1 MSTVQGVQGVQ
12 DAFDPEALA
21 VLKSAFDD
29 ACSALP
35 AGQQT
40 VVIRAQLAQRILHKA
55 REGERDPVALRAYAL
70 EAVTPSM
77 WREAG

>member
-1 MSTVQGVQGVQ
+1 MSTVQGVQ
-12 DAFDPEALA
+12 DAFDPETLA
-21 VLKSAFDD
+21 VLQSAFDE
-29 ACSALP
+29 AYAALP

-40 VVIRAQLAQRILHKA
+40 AAIRAQLAQRILHKA

>member
-1 MSTVQGVQGVQ
+1 MSTVKEAVQ
-12 DAFDPEALA
+12 DAFDPETLA
-21 VLKSAFDD
+21 VLQSAFDG

-40 VVIRAQLAQRILHKA
+40 AATRTQLAQRILHKA
-55 REGERDPVALRAYAL
+55 REGERDPLALRAYAL
-70 EAVTPSM
+70 EAATHSM